1 MAVDPMNMAL
11 FYAEPSSHPPAAL
24 DNLGPGFRLKGER
37 VMLTTV
43 KQVLQIGTRFDV
55 YGFGRSHGSYH
66 SPLGHPL
73 PITTPVRYREREQGW
88 NLNSSFGLRVG
99 GSRHPWTL
107 ATSENLAVRRRLP
120 RKTSDG
126 EENTVKK
133 KELTSGTL
141 TYRMIYNNGSYIT
154 GVSPV

>member
-24 DNLGPGFRLKGER
+24 
-37 VMLTTV
+37 
-43 KQVLQIGTRFDV
+43 
-55 YGFGRSHGSYH
+55 
-66 SPLGHPL
+66 
-73 PITTPVRYREREQGW
+73 
-88 NLNSSFGLRVG
+88 G

-126 EENTVKK
+126 EENTEVDDHRRPWKPAVR
-133 KELTSGTL
+133 ELPPTFQKGVRSLLKTPSS
-141 TYRMIYNNGSYIT
+141 RSPPIT
-154 GVSPV
+154 PPD